1 MPTMNRP
8 MAEMLAAP
16 VASFIAHQRPDL
28 NLNAAVVAAE
38 LTKSP
43 TPYAVTMQAAWKL
56 AGDLAARAGA
66 HKTFAGLAEV
76 ATSLMISTHLPP
88 PAPVAQFKP
97 LNPPAL
103 QPFNPRREARCE
115 WHAESA
121 RRNCSACRAEW
132 LAGDITQTE
141 YQQRQAA

>member
-28 NLNAAVVAAE
+28 NLTAAVVAAE

-97 LNPPAL
+97 LTPATPE
-103 QPFNPRREARCE
+103 PFNPRRQAPCKT
-115 WHAESA
+115 HPDFAA
-121 RRNCSACRAEW
+121 TGCAACRSEL

>member
-28 NLNAAVVAAE
+28 NLTAAVVAAE

-76 ATSLMISTHLPP
+76 ATSLMISTHLL
-88 PAPVAQFKP
+88 P
-97 LNPPAL
+97 LL
-103 QPFNPRREARCE
+103 QPVHHQADAIPFP
-115 WHAESA
+115 SQIDK
-121 RRNCSACRAEW
+121 CRF
-132 LAGDITQTE
+132 L
-141 YQQRQAA
+141 YHF